1 MESQRKI
8 IHVDM
13 DAFFA
18 AVEQRDFPQYRGK
31 PLIVGGSPDKR
42 GVVATCSYEA
52 RAFGIHSAMASSKAY
67 RLCPQAIIVQPRFE
81 AYKEVSEQIRE
92 IFLQYTECVEPLSLD
107 EAFLDVSF
115 CDLFDGS
122 ATLIANDI
130 RKKIFNRT
138 GLTASAGV
146 SYNKFLAKIASD
158 INKPDGMT
166 VIRPEEGEAF
176 VATLPV
182 GKFYG
187 VGKATEARMNANGIY
202 TGADIKALNKPELET
217 LFGNSADYYYE
228 ISRGVDHRQVVAHRE
243 RKSLGSETTFEKDL
257 DNIDDIIKRLGLI
270 AIEVQQSLSKK
281 QLSGHTLTLKVKY
294 DNFEQITRS
303 KTLPEPMDTLELIL
317 QLTAE
322 LLTRTDAGQRK
333 VRLLGL
339 SVSNFSQSE
348 AESGEMQQLELF
360 T

>member
-1 MESQRKI
+1 MENQRKI

-18 AVEQRDFPQYRGK
+18 SVEQRDFPEYRGK

-52 RAFGIHSAMASSKAY
+52 RQFGIRSAMASSKAY
-67 RLCPQAIIVQPRFE
+67 RLCPQAIVVKPRFE
-81 AYKEVSEQIRE
+81 AYKEASDHIRE
-92 IFLQYTECVEPLSLD
+92 VFLQYTERVEPLSLD

-115 CDLFDGS
+115 CELFDGS
-122 ATLIANDI
+122 ATLIAEDI

-166 VIRPEEGEAF
+166 VIRPEEGEVF
-176 VATLPV
+176 VAALPV

-187 VGKATEARMNANGIY
+187 VGKATEARMHANGIY
-202 TGADIKALNKPELET
+202 TGADIKNLGKPELEK
-217 LFGNSADYYYE
+217 LFGNAAEYYYE
-228 ISRGVDHRQVVAHRE
+228 ISRGVDHRQVESHRE

-257 DNIDDIIKRLGLI
+257 DNIDDVIKKLGLI
-270 AIEVQQSLSKK
+270 AIDVQESLTQK

-303 KTLPEPMDTLELIL
+303 KTLAEPIDTLELIL

-322 LLTRTDAGQRK
+322 LLTRTEAGHRK

-339 SVSNFSQSE
+339 SISNFSTDE
-348 AESGEMQQLELF
+348 TEVVEMQQLELF